1 MGLKLHA
8 DNTAKIKEALHTL
21 AEKEYI
27 YHIIEGR
34 THHISISN
42 RGLTD
47 KRVVKIRKAWI
58 ETIKNY
64 RSVIDEYMTK
74 VDWAKVVKVFIFCI
88 QEDGE
93 IKKMTQRAETVG
105 ISVDTFRRSLAIL
118 KQLDFEGL
126 EILVNVK
133 KRLVD
138 NNYWITLGTTIDSMR
153 TFDEESFDDERL
165 AMSYWPDEDEYEILS

>member
-47 KRVVKIRKAWI
+47 KRVLRIRKAWI
-58 ETIKNY
+58 ETIRNY

-133 KRLVD
+133 KRFVD
-138 NNYWITLGTTIDSMR
+138 NDY
-153 TFDEESFDDERL
+153 
-165 AMSYWPDEDEYEILS
+165 